1 MQRTMT
7 VIRTDISTAAII
19 PKASHHDRCHRCG
32 GFMVQ
37 EKVFEIGSFD
47 WHCVNCGERI
57 DPLILA
63 HRRAHRSSKDE
74 ACKEAESF
82 CAGKGNARLQ

>member
-1 MQRTMT
+1 
-7 VIRTDISTAAII
+7 
-19 PKASHHDRCHRCG
+19 
-32 GFMVQ
+32 
-37 EKVFEIGSFD
+37 
-47 WHCVNCGERI
+47 VNCGERI